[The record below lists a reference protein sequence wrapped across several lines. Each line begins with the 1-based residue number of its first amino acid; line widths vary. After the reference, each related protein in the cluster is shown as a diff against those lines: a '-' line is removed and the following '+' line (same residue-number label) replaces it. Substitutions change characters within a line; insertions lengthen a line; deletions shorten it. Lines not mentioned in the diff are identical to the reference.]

1 MDDAVRHR
9 AFVGLGANLDDPLTG
24 VDRAL
29 HELAG
34 IECTWLKARSS
45 LYRSAPVGHADQPDF
60 INAVA
65 ELETCLD
72 PYTLL
77 TRLLDIERAH
87 HRVRTI
93 QNGPR
98 TLDLDLLLYDDAQIA
113 TETLTLPH
121 PRMHERA
128 FVLMPLVEIAPEIVV
143 PARGRA
149 ADLLVS
155 SDRTGVARIP
165 G

>member
-9 AFVGLGANLDDPLTG
+9 AFVGLGANLDDPLAG
-24 VDRAL
+24 VDQAL
-29 HELAG
+29 HELDR
-34 IECTWLKARSS
+34 IECTRLKARSS
-45 LYRSAPVGHADQPDF
+45 LFRSPPVGYADQPDF

-65 ELETCLD
+65 EVETCLD
-72 PYTLL
+72 PHTLL

-93 QNGPR
+93 PNGPR
-98 TLDLDLLLYDDAQIA
+98 TLDLDLLLYDDTQIA
-113 TETLTLPH
+113 TATLTLPH

-143 PARGRA
+143 PGRGRA

-155 SDRTGVARIP
+155 TDRTGVERIP